1 MNEPISAKQI
11 GISIAYTILLIP
23 FAILINLA
31 LKWSFNNILY
41 DVLNWLNGLSVVM
54 KIFLLVAVASTVIW
68 LITLLLTVTFSMVI
82 GLIFRNLRI
91 NTFIV
96 IVSVLAFIVN
106 VFLGIRELWSII
118 LNWNFWTFIEFF
130 MLCLLVLGA
139 NYSLVAILYKKEKEE
154 VLSKNI

>member
-1 MNEPISAKQI
+1 MKEPISAKQI

-23 FAILINLA
+23 FAVLINLA

-41 DVLNWLNGLSVVM
+41 DVLNWLNGLSVIM

-68 LITLLLTVTFSMVI
+68 LITLLLTLVFSMAI

-106 VFLGIRELWSII
+106 VFLGIRELWSTI
-118 LNWNFWTFIEFF
+118 LNWNFWTAIEFF

-139 NYSLVAILYKKEKEE
+139 NYSLVAILYKKDKE
-154 VLSKNI
+154 